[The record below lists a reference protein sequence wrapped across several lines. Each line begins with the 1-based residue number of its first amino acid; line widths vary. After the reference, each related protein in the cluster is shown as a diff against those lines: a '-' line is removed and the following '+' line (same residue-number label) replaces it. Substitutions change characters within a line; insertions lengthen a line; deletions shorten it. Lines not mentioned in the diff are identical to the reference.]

1 MGWLLK
7 LRLKSGNYKV
17 NKNIIVLC
25 FFSKTNMWYMIY
37 TDIDIDIDMH
47 EHVMW
52 KWKLT

>member
-1 MGWLLK
+1 M
-7 LRLKSGNYKV
+7 
-17 NKNIIVLC
+17 
-25 FFSKTNMWYMIY
+25 FFPETNMWYMIY